1 MSAHPPA
8 ANLQLKRAYAPAEA
22 SDGTRILIDRLWP
35 RGVSKDR
42 ADLAEWMKDIAP
54 STALREWFG
63 HDPAR
68 WAEFQTRY
76 RAELQ
81 DHQAELD
88 QIRALAQRGMVTLVY
103 GARDEVHNDAVVL
116 RAVLLGTGDG

>member
-1 MSAHPPA
+1 MSAYPPA

-103 GARDEVHNDAVVL
+103 GARDEVHND
-116 RAVLLGTGDG
+116 